1 MDQRVGK
8 SERAA
13 AGLPN
18 LRLWLRREQY
28 NNKLVKQ
35 QPDSSSVLQRH
46 LQWIIMGRGGF
57 QTL

>member
-46 LQWIIMGRGGF
+46 LQWIIMGRYK
-57 QTL
+57 